1 MKLVAGLK
9 TSSLTKQKHNYRA
22 NDGMVLLC
30 NKVSIVK
37 GLRSDTG
44 GNNMGMVSP
53 KQFQSLTTTT
63 VVDDQLI
70 QQIRELEK
78 GSYGVAE
85 LEISKRINS
94 LYFANVG
101 TWATF
106 MGKELISGHRWDA
119 RN

>member
-1 MKLVAGLK
+1 
-9 TSSLTKQKHNYRA
+9 
-22 NDGMVLLC
+22 
-30 NKVSIVK
+30 
-37 GLRSDTG
+37 
-44 GNNMGMVSP
+44 MGMVSP